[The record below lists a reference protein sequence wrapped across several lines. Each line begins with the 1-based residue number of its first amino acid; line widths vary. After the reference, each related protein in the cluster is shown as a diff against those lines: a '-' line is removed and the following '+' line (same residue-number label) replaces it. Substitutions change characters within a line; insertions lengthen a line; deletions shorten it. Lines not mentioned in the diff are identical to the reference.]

1 MDTRRH
7 VSITQPTSVATLVL
21 LGGHVRSQG
30 NRDSTKPP
38 QYEARAKSTLRCS
51 GRRIDTS
58 PPKGCC
64 EESLSIPAI
73 PFGIA
78 YRITHLADS

>member
-7 VSITQPTSVATLVL
+7 VSITQPIIVATLGL

-30 NRDSTKPP
+30 NRNSTKPP
-38 QYEARAKSTLRCS
+38 QHEARAKSTLRCS

-64 EESLSIPAI
+64 GAPQRFHLES
-73 PFGIA
+73 
-78 YRITHLADS
+78 RIESAT

>member
-7 VSITQPTSVATLVL
+7 VSITQPTSVAMLGL
-21 LGGHVRSQG
+21 LGRYVGSQG
-30 NRDSTKPP
+30 NRDST
-38 QYEARAKSTLRCS
+38 QGARAEGTLRCS

-73 PFGIA
+73 PFGIV
-78 YRITHLADS
+78 YRISHLADS